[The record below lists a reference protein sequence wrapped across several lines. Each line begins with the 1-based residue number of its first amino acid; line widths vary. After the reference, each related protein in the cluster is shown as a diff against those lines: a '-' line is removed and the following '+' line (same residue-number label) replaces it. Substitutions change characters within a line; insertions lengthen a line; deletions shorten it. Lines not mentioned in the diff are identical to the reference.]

1 MWSRIA
7 LACALIAGLSACG
20 ANAPYA
26 PDEAV
31 RAAAFVAD
39 APPSVTLFT
48 VINNRSGGGA
58 HSGLMINGTQRVMF
72 DPAGSWYHPNM
83 PERNDV
89 HFGMT
94 DRMIAYYIDYHARE
108 TYRVVQQTVPVSPEV
123 AQMVMNNALAYGAVP
138 QAQCANSISGVLSG
152 VPGFENVDRSWFP
165 KRLMNDFATLPGVV
179 EKVTTDADADDNH
192 GVLLQQQVAVADAVA
207 E

>member
-7 LACALIAGLSACG
+7 FAFALIAGLSACG

-31 RAAAFVAD
+31 QAAAFVAEG
-39 APPSVTLFT
+39 PPSVTLFT

-72 DPAGSWYHPNM
+72 DPAGSWYHPNL

-89 HFGMT
+89 HFGVT
-94 DRMIAYYIDYHARE
+94 DRMIAYYVDYHARE
-108 TYRVVQQTVPVSPEV
+108 TFRVVQQTVPVSPAV
-123 AQMVMNNALAYGAVP
+123 AQQVMNNALAYGAVP
-138 QAQCANSISGVLSG
+138 SAQCANSISAVLSG
-152 VPGFENVDRSWFP
+152 VPGFESVSRSWFP
-165 KRLMNDFATLPGVV
+165 KRLMADFAALPGAV
-179 EKVTTDADADDNH
+179 EQVTTDADADDNH
-192 GVLLQQQVAVADAVA
+192 GVLLLQQTATT

>member
-1 MWSRIA
+1 MPVRLIFA
-7 LACALIAGLSACG
+7 LAAVATLAGCAAE
-20 ANAPYA
+20 APYA
-26 PDEAV
+26 SDAEVA
-31 RAAAFVAD
+31 AAAFVAD

-58 HSGLMINGTQRVMF
+58 HSGLMINGDQRVMF

-108 TYRVVQQTVPVSPEV
+108 TFRVVQQTVPVPPQV
-123 AQMVMNNALAYGAVP
+123 AQQVMANAMAYGAVP
-138 QAQCANSISGVLSG
+138 PAQCTRSISNVLAD
-152 VPGFENVDRSWFP
+152 VPGFEALGGGSLFP
-165 KRLMNDFATLPGVV
+165 KRLMEDFALLPGVT
-179 EKVTTDADADDNH
+179 ELVTTDADADDNH
-192 GVLLQQQVAVADAVA
+192 GVLLQQQA
-207 E
+207 EATN

>member
-1 MWSRIA
+1 MLRRPVLA
-7 LACALIAGLSACG
+7 LALLAALAGCG
-20 ANAPYA
+20 AKSVYA

-31 RAAAFVAD
+31 QAAAFVAD

-58 HSGLMINGTQRVMF
+58 HSGLMINGSQRVMF

-83 PERNDV
+83 PERDDV

-108 TYRVVQQTVPVSPEV
+108 TFRVVQQTVPVSPEV
-123 AQMVMNNALAYGAVP
+123 AQLVMNNALAYGAVP
-138 QAQCANSISGVLSG
+138 QAQCANSISNVLSG
-152 VPGFENVDRSWFP
+152 VPGFESVSGSWFP
-165 KRLMNDFATLPGVV
+165 KRLMNEFATLPGVV

-192 GVLLQQQVAVADAVA
+192 GVLLQQQAVTT